1 MPRKSLRVAVVGG
14 PRGGTFV
21 PTFQAFPDV
30 EVAALCDRDEATLA
44 RVADDARIGR
54 RYVDYEQMLD
64 GERPDAVVVATPM
77 PLHVPHAVAALER
90 GIHVL
95 SEVPAATDLEQCW
108 RLAEAVRAGRATYMM
123 AENYCYTRESA
134 LVSQLAAAG
143 LFGEIYYGEGAYLHE
158 LKELHEATPWRR
170 FWQVGLDG
178 NTYPTHSL
186 GPLLQWMR
194 TRVVSVSCAGS
205 GHHYRDSRGQAYAN
219 QDTTTMLC
227 QLANG
232 GMLTLRLD
240 LLSERPSNGTHYAL
254 QGTRGAYL
262 SARRDEE
269 EPLVWLQER
278 SPEKEAWES
287 LWDYDELLPSDWR
300 DPPPEAEAA
309 GHGGGDYFQVRD
321 FLDSVRGG
329 GRPPIDVHAAL
340 DFTVPGLVSRESLR
354 RGGVPIPVPD
364 FRSLQR
370 FPDDLPAELR
380 ESAILRVE
388 PPARGRTR

>member
-1 MPRKSLRVAVVGG
+1 MPGKTLRVAVAGG
-14 PRGGTFV
+14 PRGATFV
-21 PTFQAFPDV
+21 PTFRAFPDT
-30 EVAALCDRDEATLA
+30 EVVALCDRDAATLA
-44 RVADDARIGR
+44 RVADDARIGQ
-54 RYVDYEQMLD
+54 RYTDFEEMLD
-64 GERPDAVVVATPM
+64 RERPDAVVVATPM

-108 RLAEAVRAGRATYMM
+108 RLAEAVRAGRAKYMM
-123 AENYCYTRESA
+123 AENYCYTSESA
-134 LVSQLAAAG
+134 LVRELAAAG

-205 GHHYRDSRGQAYAN
+205 GHHYRDSRGRAYAN

-227 QLANG
+227 RLANG

-240 LLSERPSNGTHYAL
+240 LLSERPSNGTHYGL
-254 QGTRGAYL
+254 QGTKGSYL
-262 SARRDEE
+262 SARHDGE
-269 EPLVWLQER
+269 EPLVWLLGR
-278 SPEKEAWES
+278 SPEKEAWQS
-287 LWDYDELLPSDWR
+287 LWDYAELLPAEWR

-321 FLDSVRGG
+321 FLDCVRGG

-354 RGGVPIPVPD
+354 RGGVPVPVPD

-370 FPDDLPAELR
+370 FPDDLPPELR
-380 ESAILRVE
+380 DSAILRVE
-388 PPARGRTR
+388 PATL